1 MDLLYSRYSNPMDLV
16 CRYINQGRFGEFV
29 SGFLESETE
38 RRNKEVEREN
48 DLKLWI
54 AYVHS
59 RTEETY
65 SEWKN
70 RVLRGDK
77 NNASGGD
84 VNLDDDGILSIMQ
97 DLFPDRPLLKKE
109 R

>member
-1 MDLLYSRYSNPMDLV
+1 MDLV

-29 SGFLESETE
+29 SGFLESEAK
-38 RRNKEVEREN
+38 RKNAEVEKET

-54 AYVHS
+54 AYIHS
-59 RTEETY
+59 HTEETY
-65 SEWKN
+65 SAWKK
-70 RVLRGDK
+70 RVLAGDGK
-77 NNASGGD
+77 AKSGD
-84 VNLDDDGILSIMQ
+84 ESLNDDGIMAIMQ

>member
-1 MDLLYSRYSNPMDLV
+1 MDMLYSRYSNPMDLV
-16 CRYINQGRFGEFV
+16 CKYINQGRFGEFV

-38 RRNKEVEREN
+38 RRNKEVEKEN

-54 AYVHS
+54 AYIHS
-59 RTEETY
+59 HTEETY
-65 SEWKN
+65 SVWKN
-70 RVLRGDK
+70 RVLSGGK
-77 NNASGGD
+77 NAPGGD
-84 VNLDDDGILSIMQ
+84 VNLDDDGILAIMQ